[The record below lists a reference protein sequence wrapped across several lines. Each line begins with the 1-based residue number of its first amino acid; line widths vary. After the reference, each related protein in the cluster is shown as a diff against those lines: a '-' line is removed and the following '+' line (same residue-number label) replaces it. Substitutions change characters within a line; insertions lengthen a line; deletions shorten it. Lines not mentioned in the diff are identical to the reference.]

1 MRGKGTKLGVDE
13 RRVGSMS
20 LAVDELSVDEKSVDE
35 LSVDGLSPHLTAY
48 PHSKRSSFIQS
59 VCQHARFLYKL

>member
-1 MRGKGTKLGVDE
+1 VRGKRTKLGVDE

-35 LSVDGLSPHLTAY
+35 LSVDGLSPHQTVHL
-48 PHSKRSSFIQS
+48 KN
-59 VCQHARFLYKL
+59 